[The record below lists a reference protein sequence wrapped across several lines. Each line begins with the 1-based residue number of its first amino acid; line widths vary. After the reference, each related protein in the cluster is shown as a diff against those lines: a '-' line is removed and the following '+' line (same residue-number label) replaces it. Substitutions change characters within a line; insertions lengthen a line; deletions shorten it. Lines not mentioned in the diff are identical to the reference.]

1 MTTEQSKNK
10 TPAAVVGRLRQWAA
24 DIRRD
29 HVMRE
34 VFSIHLAAMDD
45 AAEVIAALDSSL
57 TASEKRAQDMAKALL
72 VANKLWRLAVE
83 DNWPW
88 NDGDIQDKLTE
99 IGLLKATDMRAED
112 SPEECLNCIGD
123 CHTCYRAVQL
133 IEDAPGNANE

>member
-1 MTTEQSKNK
+1 MTTTVDLK
-10 TPAAVVGRLRQWAA
+10 
-24 DIRRD
+24 
-29 HVMRE
+29 
-34 VFSIHLAAMDD
+34 
-45 AAEVIAALDSSL
+45 AAEALAFRLATIEAYPFTSSKETMQRGAQMIRDLCSAL